1 MSEVKRIP
9 EDAPPTAPEGEDD
22 ATILRRFGIEPDP
35 VIEVYKRD
43 VDRTLLRQ
51 NLKRTPEER
60 WRNFV
65 AAVALAEEMRRAG
78 AAGRGG

>member
-1 MSEVKRIP
+1 MSRPPPLVD
-9 EDAPPTAPEGEDD
+9 EDAFDD
-22 ATILRRFGIEPDP
+22 AAILRRFGIEPDP

-43 VDRTLLRQ
+43 VDRSLLRE

-60 WRNFV
+60 CRNFV

-78 AAGRGG
+78 AARRGS